1 MLLMILVMILIML
14 LTIKHPLNTLPQI
27 YDKANPLRHNLLL
40 DNVTQTVFIQILLLK
55 MIII

>member
-27 YDKANPLRHNLLL
+27 YDKANPLRHNLLS
-40 DNVTQTVFIQILLLK
+40 DTVTQTVFIQILSLK

>member
-1 MLLMILVMILIML
+1 ML

-40 DNVTQTVFIQILLLK
+40 DNVTQTVFIQILSLK